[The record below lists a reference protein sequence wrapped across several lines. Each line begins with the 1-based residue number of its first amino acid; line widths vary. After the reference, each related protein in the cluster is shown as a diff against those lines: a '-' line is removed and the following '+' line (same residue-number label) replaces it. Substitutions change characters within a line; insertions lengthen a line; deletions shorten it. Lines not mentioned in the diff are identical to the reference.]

1 MKNDTKRFNF
11 VGTLCAVLT
20 VMTLAGCA
28 KDFLDRQPYVGS
40 SASNFYQSASDA
52 EAAVIACYAPLQV
65 EISDGVHFR
74 WYFGDIVSDD
84 ADKGGSGDTDGP
96 DLLQFAEFAGDPAST
111 MVLGEW
117 KTAYKGIA
125 YCNIAL
131 DNIPPIEMD
140 EFEKAALLGEA
151 RFLRAYW
158 YFNLVT
164 TFGGVPLVTTTLAP
178 SEYAQPKAPEEDIWN
193 LIVADLEQAAADLPV
208 RGAYGP
214 SETGRATRGA
224 ANALLAKTHLY
235 RGNDWSACRQRCEE
249 VFPALISPALA
260 DGEYFLDANYGNIFT
275 EAGEN
280 GSGSI
285 FEIQYSNTSG
295 GNWGAQFWSEGS
307 YTNVFQRARGDFSG
321 YGFNLPTQ
329 DFFDEFETWEETIG
343 DTTIT
348 KVDPRRG
355 YTIYK
360 LGETASDWGELNQ
373 VTTGMPHQYYA
384 RKYFNSR
391 AERDAALG
399 DPNPNGG
406 SNDRVIRLAD
416 VILMHAEACYH
427 LGDYASAVKSVN
439 MVRNRAAVPEIDEF
453 TVGQALLDAIYHE
466 RRVELGLEG
475 HRFFDLVRQGRA
487 AEVLEGFV
495 PGKSEVFPIPTA
507 EITLSNGVLTQNDG
521 Y

>member
-1 MKNDTKRFNF
+1 MKNNTNRFNF
-11 VGTLCAVLT
+11 VGTLFAVLA
-20 VMTLAGCA
+20 VLTLAGCA
-28 KDFLDRQPYVGS
+28 KDFLDRQPYIGS
-40 SASNFYQSASDA
+40 SASNFYQTAGDA
-52 EAAVIACYAPLQV
+52 KAAIIACYAPLQV

-74 WYFGDIVSDD
+74 WYFGDICSDD

-117 KTAYKGIA
+117 KTAYKGIS

-131 DNIPPIEMD
+131 ENIPPIEMD
-140 EFEKAALLGEA
+140 DFEKAALLGEA
-151 RFLRAYW
+151 HFLRAYW

-164 TFGGVPLVTTTLAP
+164 TFGGVPLVTKTLAP
-178 SEYAQPKAPEEDIWN
+178 SEYAQPKASAEDIWN

-208 RGAYGP
+208 RSAYSS
-214 SETGRATRGA
+214 SETGRATQGA

-235 RGNDWSACRQRCEE
+235 RGNDWSACRERCELVHPE
-249 VFPALISPALA
+249 LIAPGLG
-260 DGEYFLDANYGNIFT
+260 GEYFLDANYGNIFT

-285 FEIQYSNTSG
+285 WEIQYANNSG

-329 DFFDEFETWEETIG
+329 DFYDEFETWEETIG
-343 DTTIT
+343 TETIT

-355 YTIYK
+355 YTIFK
-360 LGETASDWGELNQ
+360 LGDNAAGWGELSEE
-373 VTTGMPHQYYA
+373 TTGMPHQYYA
-384 RKYFNSR
+384 RKYFNPSSEL
-391 AERDAALG
+391 APFG

-427 LGDYASAVKSVN
+427 LGDFATAIESLN
-439 MVRNRAAVPEIDEF
+439 LVRNRASVPAVDAS
-453 TVGQALLDAIYHE
+453 TSGQDLLDAIYHE

-487 AEVLEGFV
+487 ADVLDGFV

-507 EITLSNGVLTQNDG
+507 EITLSNGALTQNDG

>member
-1 MKNDTKRFNF
+1 MKNDKINKHIAGAMMALFAIL
-11 VGTLCAVLT
+11 TLG
-20 VMTLAGCA
+20 GCT
-28 KDFLDRQPYVGS
+28 KDFLDRQPYIGS
-40 SASNFYQSASDA
+40 SASNFYQTPGDA

-84 ADKGGSGDTDGP
+84 ADKGGSGDTDSP
-96 DLLQFAEFAGDPAST
+96 DLLQFAEFAGDPSSAI
-111 MVLGEW
+111 VLGEW

-131 DNIPPIEMD
+131 ENIPSIEMD
-140 EFEKAALLGEA
+140 DFDKAALLGEA
-151 RFLRAYW
+151 RFLRAFW

-164 TFGGVPLVTTTLAP
+164 TFGGVPLITKPLAP
-178 SEYAQPKAPEEDIWN
+178 SEYAQPRATSDEIWD
-193 LIVADLEQAAADLPV
+193 LIISDLEQAAADLPE
-208 RGAYGP
+208 RSAYNA

-224 ANALLAKTHLY
+224 ANALLAKTYLY
-235 RGNDWSACRQRCEE
+235 LGTDWSSCRQRCEE
-249 VFPALISPALA
+249 VFPAIIDISLD

-275 EAGEN
+275 EDGEN

-285 FEIQYSNTSG
+285 WEIQYANNSG

-307 YTNVFQRARGDFSG
+307 YTNVWQRARGNFNG

-329 DFFDEFETWEETIG
+329 DFVDEFETWEEVIG
-343 DTTIT
+343 LDTIT
-348 KVDPRRG
+348 KTDPRLG
-355 YTIYK
+355 YTVFK
-360 LGETASDWGELNQ
+360 FGDNAAGWDELSEE
-373 VTTGMPHQYYA
+373 TTGMPHPFYA
-384 RKYFNSR
+384 RKYFNPEGEL
-391 AERDAALG
+391 APFG

-427 LGDYASAVKSVN
+427 LGDFTAAIESLN
-439 MVRNRAAVPEIDEF
+439 MIRNRAFVPEVSESLS
-453 TVGQALLDAIYHE
+453 GQDLLDAIYHE

-487 AEVLEGFV
+487 AEELEGFV
-495 PGKSEVFPIPTA
+495 PGKSELFPIPTA
-507 EITLSNGVLTQNDG
+507 EITLSNGALTQNPG